1 MKQLV
6 ILSILIIAVLFTAGC
21 TEPNPTQESHDNGY
35 VVNTTELHY
44 NGSIVNTTELEQI
57 NTSLEK
63 GPVFLKI
70 GAEWCGPC
78 QKMDPILQEL
88 ANKYEGKATIMS
100 VDLEQS
106 PEFIEY
112 FGISS
117 IPDSSV
123 IIGIENGE
131 YVYMQEDGNVSKDRF
146 TARILGLRD
155 QQEFE
160 KVLDLALQKEN
171 SKSK

>member
-6 ILSILIIAVLFTAGC
+6 ILLILIIAVLFTAGC
-21 TEPNPTQESHDNGY
+21 TETNSTQESHDNGY
-35 VVNTTELHY
+35 VVNTTEL
-44 NGSIVNTTELEQI
+44 GQI
-57 NTSLEK
+57 NTSLEE
-63 GPVFLKI
+63 GPVFLKL

-78 QKMDPILQEL
+78 QKMEPILQEL
-88 ANKYEGKATIMS
+88 TNKYEGKATIMS
-100 VDLEQS
+100 VDIDQS

-112 FGISS
+112 FGVNF
-117 IPDSSV
+117 IPDSCV
-123 IIGIENGE
+123 IIGIENGK

-155 QQEFE
+155 KQEFE

-171 SKSK
+171 VKSK

>member
-1 MKQLV
+1 MKELV
-6 ILSILIIAVLFTAGC
+6 ILLILIIAVLFTAGC
-21 TEPNPTQESHDNGY
+21 TEPNPTQKSHDNSY
-35 VVNTTELHY
+35 VVNTTEL
-44 NGSIVNTTELEQI
+44 GQI
-57 NTSLEK
+57 NTSLEE

-78 QKMDPILQEL
+78 QKMEPILQEM

-100 VDLEQS
+100 VDIDQS
-106 PEFIEY
+106 PGFIKY
-112 FGISS
+112 FGVSP
-117 IPDSSV
+117 IPDSCV

-155 QQEFE
+155 KQEFE
-160 KVLDLALQKEN
+160 KVLNLALQKEN
-171 SKSK
+171 IKTK

>member
-6 ILSILIIAVLFTAGC
+6 ILLILIIAVLFTAGC
-21 TEPNPTQESHDNGY
+21 TETNSTQESHDNGY
-35 VVNTTELHY
+35 VVNTTEL
-44 NGSIVNTTELEQI
+44 GQI
-57 NTSLEK
+57 NTSLEE
-63 GPVFLKI
+63 GPVFLKL

-78 QKMDPILQEL
+78 QKMEPILQEL

-100 VDLEQS
+100 VDIDQS

-112 FGISS
+112 FGVNF
-117 IPDSSV
+117 IPDSCV

-131 YVYMQEDGNVSKDRF
+131 YVYMQEDGTASKDRF

-155 QQEFE
+155 KQEFE
-160 KVLDLALQKEN
+160 KVMDLALQNEN
-171 SKSK
+171 VKSK

>member
-6 ILSILIIAVLFTAGC
+6 ILLILILAALFTAGC
-21 TEPNPTQESHDNGY
+21 TEPNSTQESHDNDY
-35 VVNTTELHY
+35 VVNTTEL
-44 NGSIVNTTELEQI
+44 GQI
-57 NTSLEK
+57 NTSLEE

-78 QKMDPILQEL
+78 QEMEPILQEL

-100 VDLEQS
+100 VDIDQS

-112 FGISS
+112 FGVSP

-131 YVYMQEDGNVSKDRF
+131 YVYIQEDGNVSKDRF

-155 QQEFE
+155 KQEFE

-171 SKSK
+171 VKSK

>member
-21 TEPNPTQESHDNGY
+21 TEPNSTQESHDNGY
-35 VVNTTELHY
+35 VVNTTEL
-44 NGSIVNTTELEQI
+44 GQI
-57 NTSLEK
+57 NTSLEE
-63 GPVFLKI
+63 GPVFLKL

-78 QKMDPILQEL
+78 QKMEPILQEL

-100 VDLEQS
+100 VDIDQS

-112 FGISS
+112 FGVNS
-117 IPDSSV
+117 IPDSCV

-131 YVYMQEDGNVSKDRF
+131 YVYMQEAGNASKDRF

-155 QQEFE
+155 EQEFE
-160 KVLDLALQKEN
+160 KVLDLALQKEKV
-171 SKSK
+171 KSK

>member
-1 MKQLV
+1 L
-6 ILSILIIAVLFTAGC
+6 
-21 TEPNPTQESHDNGY
+21 TEPNPAQESHDNGY
-35 VVNTTELHY
+35 VVNTTEL
-44 NGSIVNTTELEQI
+44 GQI
-57 NTSLEK
+57 NTSLEE

-78 QKMDPILQEL
+78 QKMEPILQEL

-100 VDLEQS
+100 VDIEQS
-106 PEFIEY
+106 PEFMEY
-112 FGISS
+112 FGVGP

-146 TARILGLRD
+146 TSRILGLRNK
-155 QQEFE
+155 QEFE
-160 KVLDLALQKEN
+160 KVLDIVLQKEN
-171 SKSK
+171 IKSK

>member
-6 ILSILIIAVLFTAGC
+6 LLSILIIGTLFTAGC
-21 TEPNPTQESHDNGY
+21 TEQSPTPESYGNGS
-35 VVNTTELHY
+35 VVNTTEL
-44 NGSIVNTTELEQI
+44 GQI

-78 QKMDPILQEL
+78 QKMEPILQEL

-100 VDLEQS
+100 VDIEQS

-112 FGISS
+112 FGVGS

-123 IIGIENGE
+123 VIGIENGE
-131 YVYMQEDGNVSKDRF
+131 YVYMQEDGNVSKNRF

-155 QQEFE
+155 KQEFE

-171 SKSK
+171 IKSK